1 MATGSVQFTKVENFS
16 RSAKAISELEGHVE
30 PKEGGSTSVTDN
42 QLLITGESLK
52 LSHKESFFIW
62 EGIFSTKT

>member
-30 PKEGGSTSVTDN
+30 PKDGGSTSVTDN

-62 EGIFSTKT
+62 EGIFSKKT